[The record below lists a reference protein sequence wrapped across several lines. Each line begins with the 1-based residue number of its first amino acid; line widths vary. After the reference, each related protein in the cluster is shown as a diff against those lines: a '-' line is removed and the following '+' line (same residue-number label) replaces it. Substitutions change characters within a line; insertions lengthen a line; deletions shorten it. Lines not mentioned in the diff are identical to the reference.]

1 MGYRAT
7 MRITYDSEAQ
17 AGYLYLTGSMQPG
30 EAKKTLSVTDLI
42 NLDFDA
48 EGRLIGIEL
57 LDPALFHP
65 KLLAQAE
72 K

>member
-1 MGYRAT
+1 
-7 MRITYDSEAQ
+7 MRITYDSEAR
-17 AGYLYLTGSMQPG
+17 AGYLYLTGSIQPG
-30 EAKKTLSVTDLI
+30 EAKKTVPVTDSI

-65 KLLAQAE
+65 KLMAMAE